1 MSATSGAVP
10 TAPAIVATD
19 VRKSYAGTTVLDG
32 VDVRLGAGETLALL
46 GPNGAGK
53 TTTVEILAG
62 FLPRDGGE
70 VRVLG
75 QDPAREAGPHW
86 RARIGMAIQVGR
98 DHPKWRVREF
108 LAWVHAHYP
117 ADSRPRDVDDLLTTF
132 GLSGHA
138 HRSVLTL
145 SGGLRRRLDLAAAV
159 VGRPELLILDEPTTG
174 LDPSARRAVHD
185 LVVDQVES
193 GSSLLLTTHDL
204 AEAERL
210 ADRILILDHGRVV
223 AQGSPDELRRS
234 VEGQAEITW
243 TSGGRRHLHVSAAP
257 EDFLRELLTDGD
269 VSGLEIH
276 RPTLEDAYLRLVT
289 PGQDGA
295 HPHPGSLHPHP
306 ATTDEETGR

>member
-1 MSATSGAVP
+1 MSAISGAVP
-10 TAPAIVATD
+10 TAPAIQATG
-19 VRKSYAGTTVLDG
+19 VRKAYAGTTVLDG

-70 VRVLG
+70 VSVLG
-75 QDPAREAGPHW
+75 QDPAREAGAQW

-108 LAWVHAHYP
+108 LAWVQAHYP
-117 ADSRPRDVDDLLTTF
+117 ADSHPRDVDDLLATF

-138 HRSVLTL
+138 QRSVLTL

-159 VGRPELLILDEPTTG
+159 VGRPDLLILDEPTTG

-185 LVVDQVES
+185 LVADQVES

-210 ADRILILDHGRVV
+210 ADRILVLDRGRVV

-243 TSGGRRHLHVSAAP
+243 TSGGTRHLHVSAAP
-257 EDFLRELLTDGD
+257 EDFLRELLTDGG
-269 VSGLEIH
+269 VSGLEVH

-289 PGQDGA
+289 PDADGA
-295 HPHPGSLHPHP
+295 RARPDTLHPV
-306 ATTDEETGR
+306 TTDEETAR